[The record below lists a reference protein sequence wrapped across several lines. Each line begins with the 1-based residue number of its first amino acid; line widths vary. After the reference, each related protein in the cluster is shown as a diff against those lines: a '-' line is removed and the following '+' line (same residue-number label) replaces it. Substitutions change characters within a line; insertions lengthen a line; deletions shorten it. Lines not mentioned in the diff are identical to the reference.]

1 MHPSATT
8 VSVLRLGHRRE
19 RDKRITSHLGLT
31 ARAFGADEVILSG
44 EEDSSPLGT
53 WNSVSNR
60 FGGNF
65 TCRYEPKPL
74 RLLRNISKR
83 ATTSIIHLTMYGEKL
98 NDAIIQIPR
107 DKAILIVVGGTK
119 VPGEVYGLAD
129 YNVSIGYQAHS
140 GIGEL
145 EIFLDKVVGYESL
158 DDKFKSGGIEVVPTK
173 RGKQIITFEE
183 E

>member
-119 VPGEVYGLAD
+119 VPGEVYG
-129 YNVSIGYQAHS
+129 G
-140 GIGEL
+140 
-145 EIFLDKVVGYESL
+145 
-158 DDKFKSGGIEVVPTK
+158 
-173 RGKQIITFEE
+173 
-183 E
+183 